1 MGVAVFKKI
10 VKTLKKDKK
19 FDCVGYLTKKAE
31 RIVEEEL
38 TSLFEYLTKKLKD
51 PKFKQYFEDFCRYM
65 VLKNRLKD
73 PTFEE
78 YYEDHKREV
87 KVFEEDNYLV
97 EIAMYCGTTIK
108 EIDERIK
115 NLFITLKNEIRDVD
129 IINKSLKLP
138 KYEIESVI
146 KEYVKIK
153 IEEYRKKIL

>member
-38 TSLFEYLTKKLKD
+38 TSLFKYLTKKLKD
-51 PKFKQYFEDFCRYM
+51 PKFKQYFKDFCRYM